1 MKVLNKGFFRN
12 EMIGIF
18 QFEMSAV
25 YFAPEHK
32 MEHVW
37 LALQNPDAED
47 ASEITGMLK
56 ISASVQG
63 PNDEQVKLDMFSGP
77 EPKDPKMMMSASSKR
92 TFNQMKIRLIEG
104 REMPVFGTFS
114 KTLECFVRM
123 TYGGGRALKTEVVEQ
138 EKGICPIMQEFQVPV

>member
-1 MKVLNKGFFRN
+1 
-12 EMIGIF
+12 MIGIF
-18 QFEMSAV
+18 QFEMSEI

-37 LALQNPDAED
+37 LALQNPDGED
-47 ASEITGMLK
+47 ASCITGMLK
-56 ISASVQG
+56 ISVSCQG
-63 PNDEQVKLDMFSGP
+63 PADEQVKLDMFSGP
-77 EPKDPKMMMSASSKR
+77 EPKDAKMMMSASSKR

-123 TYGGGRALKTEVVEQ
+123 TYGGGKAVKTETVD
-138 EKGICPIMQEFQVPV
+138 